1 MATGNRMVPEKV
13 SSRKMATVFISLA
26 KIVRGVRVQKYPGH
40 LIVI

>member
-1 MATGNRMVPEKV
+1 MARGIRIVPEKV
-13 SSRKMATVFISLA
+13 NSKKMATVFISNA

>member
-1 MATGNRMVPEKV
+1 V

-26 KIVRGVRVQKYPGH
+26 KIVERAAVQKYPRH